1 MDKRYFEEFIYVLSG
16 RGEKQVLYWK
26 TGNRNKEVYNCFSM
40 KILSN

>member
-1 MDKRYFEEFIYVLSG
+1 MDKRYFEEFIYLLSG

-26 TGNRNKEVYNCFSM
+26 MNDGIYNFFSI